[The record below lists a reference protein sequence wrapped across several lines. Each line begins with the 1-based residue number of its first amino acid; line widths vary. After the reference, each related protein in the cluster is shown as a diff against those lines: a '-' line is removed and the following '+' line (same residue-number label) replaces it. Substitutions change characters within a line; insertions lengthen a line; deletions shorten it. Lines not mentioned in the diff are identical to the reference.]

1 MSVIDFPPPVN
12 AVSADASTIACPVTA
27 GQVVAS
33 AAASRGSSADTY
45 TYAALKAS
53 SVTARCTIINPFT
66 ADVATVR
73 SHHLVLRL
81 GVDAHHARVAVG
93 DSLAVRV
100 FVEKG
105 LHI

>member
-1 MSVIDFPPPVN
+1 M
-12 AVSADASTIACPVTA
+12 A
-27 GQVVAS
+27 G
-33 AAASRGSSADTY
+33 
-45 TYAALKAS
+45 
-53 SVTARCTIINPFT
+53 
-66 ADVATVR
+66 VR

-93 DSLAVRV
+93 DSLVVRV

>member
-1 MSVIDFPPPVN
+1 MSME
-12 AVSADASTIACPVTA
+12 
-27 GQVVAS
+27 G
-33 AAASRGSSADTY
+33 
-45 TYAALKAS
+45 
-53 SVTARCTIINPFT
+53 
-66 ADVATVR
+66 VR

-105 LHI
+105 LHILNIRCS